1 MRSGVR
7 RRARGRVGRSRSRLA
22 ERERQQDIQ
31 RHVRIQLRAPGGG
44 VDDRTARRYLDIGLE
59 RLKQQ
64 LPQWQRRQEY
74 FEGIQDDPFAPEGV
88 NAEYASLQKQ
98 SIANWLG
105 LAMKAP
111 VQRMRAD
118 GIMGG
123 DGKVDLE
130 MWRNVIQ
137 PNHIDARQQIVF
149 LQAQIHGRGIWS
161 VSKNP
166 ANPDRP
172 KISVEN
178 SKRVWIEPDP
188 EDPFTGKFAI
198 KTFSEDPDRSPSSLV
213 LPSSLMASYETLW
226 VTYVYDATDWKRFER
241 RGLNGEWTMTREGQH
256 GLGEL
261 PFVACDFNVDAD
273 GIPRSAIEPLMPQQ
287 DAVNTIRFNT
297 LLAMQFSAF
306 RQRVFSGYDPV
317 MRDAQG
323 NVLVKR
329 DENGSPIL
337 DANGHEQ
344 PMLRSPGRIGVDR
357 ALVFPGVDT
366 KVYDLDESNLQNYIS
381 VYDTFLTSLFATGQ
395 VPPQYL
401 LTRMANLSGDA
412 LTGAESTLKSLVAE
426 MKRAGGESLETV
438 VRLANIARGKE
449 GKDDYSIE
457 IIWGD
462 TEAKSFSQIIDGV
475 VKLIGAGFPKQAAFE
490 MLPDATPPKVDGW
503 MTLVDKERTQQNE
516 VAMAAM
522 AALTPAPE
530 PTDDGNAAND
540 GG

>member
-1 MRSGVR
+1 M
-7 RRARGRVGRSRSRLA
+7 
-22 ERERQQDIQ
+22 
-31 RHVRIQLRAPGGG
+31 
-44 VDDRTARRYLDIGLE
+44 DDRTARRYLDIGLE
-59 RLKQQ
+59 RLKKQ
-64 LPQWQRRQEY
+64 LPQWERRQRY
-74 FEGIQDDPFAPEGV
+74 YEGIQDDPFAPEGV

-105 LAMKAP
+105 IAMKAP

-130 MWRNVIQ
+130 VWRNVIQ

-149 LQAQIHGRGIWS
+149 LQGQIHGRGIWS

-166 ANPDRP
+166 ANRDRP
-172 KISVEN
+172 KIAVEN

-188 EDPFTGKFAI
+188 ADPFTGLFAV
-198 KTFSEDPDRSPSSLV
+198 KTFSEELNPTTTSSLI
-213 LPSSLMASYETLW
+213 LPASVSETAGTLW
-226 VTYVYDATDWKRFER
+226 VAYVYDDTNWRRFER
-241 RGLNGEWTMTREGQH
+241 RGVTGDWTIVRGGDH

-261 PFVACDFNVDAD
+261 PFIASDMNVDAD
-273 GIPRSAIEPLMPQQ
+273 GIPHSAIEPLMPQQ

-317 MRDAQG
+317 VRDSQG
-323 NVLVKR
+323 NAMIKR
-329 DENGSPIL
+329 DSNGVPIL
-337 DANGHEQ
+337 DGNGFEQ
-344 PMLRSPGRIGVDR
+344 PMLRSPGKIGVDR

-381 VYDTFLTSLFATGQ
+381 VYDDFLSSLFATGQ

-426 MKRAGGESLETV
+426 MKRSAGEALESV
-438 VRLANIARGKE
+438 VRLANVARGKV

-457 IIWGD
+457 VIWGD
-462 TEAKSFSQIIDGV
+462 TEAKSFAQIIDGV
-475 VKLIGAGFPKQAAFE
+475 VKLIGQGFPKRAAFE

-503 MTLVDKERTQQNE
+503 MELVDQEREQQNE

-522 AALTPAPE
+522 AALTPAPG

>member
-1 MRSGVR
+1 M
-7 RRARGRVGRSRSRLA
+7 
-22 ERERQQDIQ
+22 
-31 RHVRIQLRAPGGG
+31 G
-44 VDDRTARRYLDIGLE
+44 VDVRTARRYLDIGLE
-59 RLKQQ
+59 RLKKQ
-64 LPQWQRRQEY
+64 LPQWERRQQY
-74 FEGIQDDPFAPEGV
+74 FDGIQDDPFAPEGV
-88 NAEYASLQKQ
+88 NVEYQSLQKQ

-105 LAMKAP
+105 IAMKAP

-130 MWRNVIQ
+130 VWRNVIQ

-149 LQAQIHGRGIWS
+149 LQGQIHGRGIWS
-161 VSKNP
+161 VSKNR

-188 EDPFTGKFAI
+188 ADPFTGLFAV
-198 KTFSEDPDRSPSSLV
+198 KTFSEDLSPNSTSSLI
-213 LPSSLMASYETLW
+213 LPASATAAIGTLW
-226 VTYVYDATDWKRFER
+226 VAYVYDHTNWMRFER
-241 RGLNGEWTMTREGQH
+241 RGVTGDWSMVQDGEH

-261 PFVACDFNVDAD
+261 PFIASDMNVDAD
-273 GIPRSAIEPLMPQQ
+273 GIPHSAIEPLMPQQ

-306 RQRVFSGYDPV
+306 RQRIISGYDPV
-317 MRDAQG
+317 VRDGNGNAMIKRDA
-323 NVLVKR
+323 
-329 DENGSPIL
+329 NGIPIL
-337 DANGHEQ
+337 DGNGFEQ
-344 PMLRSPGRIGVDR
+344 PLVRSPGRIGVDR
-357 ALVFPGVDT
+357 ALVFPGT
-366 KVYDLDESNLQNYIS
+366 ETSVYDLAESNLQNYIS
-381 VYDTFLTSLFATGQ
+381 VYDDFLSSLFATGQ

-426 MKRAGGESLETV
+426 MKRSAGEALENV
-438 VRLANIARGKE
+438 VRLANVARGKS

-457 IIWGD
+457 VIWGD
-462 TEAKSFSQIIDGV
+462 TEAKSFAQIIDGV
-475 VKLIGAGFPKQAAFE
+475 VKLIGQGFPKRAAFE

-503 MTLVDKERTQQNE
+503 MELVEQEREQQNE

-522 AALTPAPE
+522 AALTPAPG